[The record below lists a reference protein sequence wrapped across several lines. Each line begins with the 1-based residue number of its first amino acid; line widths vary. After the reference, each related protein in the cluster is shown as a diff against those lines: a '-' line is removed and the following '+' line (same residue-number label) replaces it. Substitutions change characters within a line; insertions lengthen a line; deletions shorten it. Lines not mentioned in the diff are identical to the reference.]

1 MSKKQNYLG
10 VQNQR
15 VSEEEITQYLI
26 ERFNDVKTKGKIK
39 NLVSFHSSNKFM
51 IMAHDQEA
59 LKKLGNIVASFKKI
73 SFGEI
78 LSDYEI
84 YLRKS
89 LEKQPTIKKHT
100 NVILHIFGFFSINF
114 NQYEKKIFLEL
125 LEKYRTEIISLG
137 KILSEIHPI
146 IFKFNKTYLATQ
158 TYFLLYA
165 DTKKGT
171 LFESLLNENKA
182 KLKK

>member
-1 MSKKQNYLG
+1 VSKKQNYLDKK
-10 VQNQR
+10 NQR
-15 VSEEEITQYLI
+15 VSEEEIIQYLI
-26 ERFNDVKTKGKIK
+26 ERFNDVKTTGKIK
-39 NLVSFHSSNKFM
+39 NLISFHSANKFM

-73 SFGEI
+73 PLEEI
-78 LSDYEI
+78 LTIYEI

-89 LEKQPTIKKHT
+89 LEKQPTRKKHT

-114 NQYEKKIFLEL
+114 NQYEKKIFLDL
-125 LEKYRTEIISLG
+125 LEKYKTEFISLG
-137 KILSEIHPI
+137 EILLEIHPI

-165 DTKKGT
+165 DTHKEI
-171 LFESLLNENKA
+171 LFESLLDENN
-182 KLKK
+182 